1 MKRMYPGRQSARATY
16 PEPCVASSREEV
28 KSRDWGGGGGEDEM
42 LEVNKT
48 CDMYKPGARESEIG
62 ISKQGQ
68 HEGLSC

>member
-1 MKRMYPGRQSARATY
+1 
-16 PEPCVASSREEV
+16 
-28 KSRDWGGGGGEDEM
+28 M